1 MSSSVTEWSR
11 LILEWV
17 AAGLGLAGVL
27 LGLRQWPGTWLCWLG
42 SSLLYLGLMWQA
54 ALYGQTVLMGI
65 FAITA
70 LWGYVGW
77 RRDGA
82 PQPEGPGTLRVLPL
96 YRRWAL
102 LLAVGAAGALW
113 FWVRIVG
120 DAGGQSPWL
129 DGAVTVLSLLA
140 MALMAQRYLICWPI
154 WGFVNALS
162 VILFAQQALW
172 ATTALYAVQ
181 FVLSVVG
188 YQTWRRDC
196 PSATLF
202 DGRGHDAFE

>member
-1 MSSSVTEWSR
+1 M
-11 LILEWV
+11 
-17 AAGLGLAGVL
+17 GVF
-27 LGLRQWPGTWLCWLG
+27 
-42 SSLLYLGLMWQA
+42 S
-54 ALYGQTVLMGI
+54 
-65 FAITA
+65 ITA

-77 RRDGA
+77 RRAGA
-82 PQPEGPGTLRVLPL
+82 PQPEGLGTLRVLPL
-96 YRRWAL
+96 HRRWAL
-102 LLAVGAAGALW
+102 LLAVGAAGAWW
-113 FWVRIVG
+113 FWVRVMG
-120 DAGGQSPWL
+120 DAGGQSSWL

-154 WGFVNALS
+154 WGLVNALS
-162 VILFAQQALW
+162 VVLFAQQALW

-202 DGRGHDAFE
+202 HGGGLDAFG

>member
-17 AAGLGLAGVL
+17 AAGLGLGGVI

-77 RRDGA
+77 RRASG
-82 PQPEGPGTLRVLPL
+82 PQPEGPGALRVLPL
-96 YRRWAL
+96 HRRWAL

-113 FWVRIVG
+113 FWVRVVG

-154 WGFVNALS
+154 WGLVNALS

-188 YQTWRRDC
+188 YQTWRRHC

-202 DGRGHDAFE
+202 GGRGHDAFE